1 MISDVLYEAL
11 CEIERYQGDSPR
23 PYDHWKCEI
32 EAAKT
37 VMLALL
43 TCLDATP
50 GFTEEQNR
58 LVLDLREAIKNL
70 DLSAVRAARQRL
82 LCWVEETRRKHQE
95 KRP

>member
-1 MISDVLYEAL
+1 MVSDVLHDAL
-11 CEIERYQGDSPR
+11 AEIERYQGDSPR
-23 PYDHWKCEI
+23 PYCHWTSEI
-32 EAAKT
+32 ETVKT

-50 GFTEEQNR
+50 GFTEEQNQ

-70 DLSAVRAARQRL
+70 DLSAVLAARQRL
-82 LCWVEETRRKHQE
+82 LGWVEETRRKYQE